1 MKMPVLRL
9 ALLALLLSCNACSN
23 APSLSINNIDIG
35 RILRSAQNA
44 KDVLVDFNEE
54 QEVIIG
60 QTVTSNLLGAAP
72 LLQNAKM
79 QTYVNQ
85 VGRWVAVHSE
95 RPDLPWS
102 FAVLDVPEINAFAAP
117 GGYITITRGLLQK
130 MHNESELAAVLAHEI
145 AHVVQKH
152 HLHAIRKQA
161 GVNLSIELVNL
172 AIEKK
177 KNADPLLLRLAAS
190 GTELYVRGGLDK
202 ADEFEADR
210 MAVVLVLRAGYEP
223 YGMPAVLQ
231 ALQGINPSDSSIAM
245 LFRTHPSAN
254 ERLAALALSI
264 PANFEGFEH
273 VDTQVYLIQRFQK
286 NMADLNR

>member
-1 MKMPVLRL
+1 MKTPVLHL
-9 ALLALLLSCNACSN
+9 SLLALLLNCNACSN

-35 RILRSAQNA
+35 RILRSAQNV
-44 KDVLVDFNEE
+44 KEVLLDFNEE
-54 QEVIIG
+54 QEISIG

-85 VGRWVAVHSE
+85 VGRWVAAHSE
-95 RPDLPWS
+95 RPALPWT

-130 MHNESELAAVLAHEI
+130 MHGEAELAAVLAHEI

-152 HLHAIRKQA
+152 HLHAIRKLA
-161 GVNLSIELVNL
+161 GVNLTSELINL
-172 AIEKK
+172 GIEKK
-177 KNADPLLLRLAAS
+177 KNADPILLRLAAS

-210 MAVVLVLRAGYEP
+210 MAVVLVARAGYEA

-231 ALQGINPSDSSIAM
+231 AMQSINPADPSIAM
-245 LFRTHPSAN
+245 LFRTHPSLN
-254 ERLAALALSI
+254 ERLAALELSI
-264 PANFEGFEH
+264 PANFERFEQL
-273 VDTQVYLIQRFQK
+273 DTQDYLAHRFQK
-286 NMADLNR
+286 EMLDLKK